1 MSSAVALMNVA
12 LPRLAARASR
22 PSPRGR
28 SRAAMTTTTTT
39 TMSCETPSSSRGGS
53 SSTADAPTRG
63 TPLGRGEA
71 VRKAAA
77 TTLAAAAAALAAAED
92 VEAATAELE
101 KPMLSSFGAK
111 ESDADRTASLV
122 STAACV
128 ALALVLGSKGS
139 GGGGKKN

>member
-1 MSSAVALMNVA
+1 MSSAVALMNIA
-12 LPRLAARASR
+12 LPRPAARTSR

-28 SRAAMTTTTTT
+28 SRAATTTTT

>member
-1 MSSAVALMNVA
+1 MNVA
-12 LPRLAARASR
+12 LPRPAARASR

-28 SRAAMTTTTTT
+28 SRAAMTTTS

>member
-1 MSSAVALMNVA
+1 MSSAVALMNIA

-28 SRAAMTTTTTT
+28 SRAAMTTTT

-122 STAACV
+122 STAA
-128 ALALVLGSKGS
+128 AFAPQRERERDAR

>member
-12 LPRLAARASR
+12 LPRPAARASR

-28 SRAAMTTTTTT
+28 SRAATTTTT

-77 TTLAAAAAALAAAED
+77 TTLAAAAAPLAAAED
-92 VEAATAELE
+92 AEAATAELE

>member
-1 MSSAVALMNVA
+1 MSSAVALMNIA

-28 SRAAMTTTTTT
+28 SRAATTTTTT

-92 VEAATAELE
+92 AEAATAELE

>member
-1 MSSAVALMNVA
+1 MNIA
-12 LPRLAARASR
+12 LPRPAARASR

-28 SRAAMTTTTTT
+28 SRAATTTTT

-77 TTLAAAAAALAAAED
+77 TTLAAADAALAAAED
-92 VEAATAELE
+92 AEAATAELE

>member
-1 MSSAVALMNVA
+1 MNIA

-28 SRAAMTTTTTT
+28 SRAATTTTT

>member
-1 MSSAVALMNVA
+1 MNIA

-28 SRAAMTTTTTT
+28 SRAAMTTTT

-92 VEAATAELE
+92 AEAATAELE

>member
-1 MSSAVALMNVA
+1 
-12 LPRLAARASR
+12 
-22 PSPRGR
+22 
-28 SRAAMTTTTTT
+28 
-39 TMSCETPSSSRGGS
+39 MSCETPSSSRGGS

-92 VEAATAELE
+92 AEAATAELE

-111 ESDADRTASLV
+111 ESDADRTASLA

-128 ALALVLGSKGS
+128 ALALALGSKGS

>member
-1 MSSAVALMNVA
+1 
-12 LPRLAARASR
+12 
-22 PSPRGR
+22 
-28 SRAAMTTTTTT
+28 
-39 TMSCETPSSSRGGS
+39 MSCETPSSSRGGS

-77 TTLAAAAAALAAAED
+77 TTLAAAAAAFAAAED
-92 VEAATAELE
+92 AEAEAELE

-128 ALALVLGSKGS
+128 ALALALGSKS
-139 GGGGKKN
+139 SDDGGKKN

>member
-12 LPRLAARASR
+12 LPRPAARASR
-22 PSPRGR
+22 RSPRGR
-28 SRAAMTTTTTT
+28 SRAATTTTTT

-101 KPMLSSFGAK
+101 KPMLNISARRS
-111 ESDADRTASLV
+111 
-122 STAACV
+122 
-128 ALALVLGSKGS
+128 
-139 GGGGKKN
+139 

>member
-1 MSSAVALMNVA
+1 MNIA
-12 LPRLAARASR
+12 LPRPAARASR

-28 SRAAMTTTTTT
+28 SRAATTTTT

-92 VEAATAELE
+92 AEAATAELE

-122 STAACV
+122 STDACV